1 MTGASGLACRSRR
14 GFRVPRRRAVL
25 GCGWAVLA
33 AAAGCGEGFRV
44 AEVSGTVTYRGRPV
58 PGLMVQ
64 FQHRDALRDTLPV
77 ATGFTDEQGR
87 YTLTRSG
94 GKAGAVVGPNTAT
107 VSALGAEGG
116 TDVKLPRDLAEKTF
130 SFEVAPGTNTCDI
143 DLGG

>member
-1 MTGASGLACRSRR
+1 MNRAPGLEGRGRR
-14 GFRVPRRRAVL
+14 GLHTLRRRAVL
-25 GCGWAVLA
+25 GCGLAVLA

-44 AEVSGTVTYRGRPV
+44 ADVSGTVTYQGRPV

-87 YTLTRSG
+87 YRLTRSG

-116 TDVKLPRDLAEKTF
+116 PDIKLPRDLAEKTF
-130 SFEVAPGTNTCDI
+130 PFEVAAGANTCDI

>member
-1 MTGASGLACRSRR
+1 MNGASGLACRSRR

-44 AEVSGTVTYRGRPV
+44 AEVSGT
-58 PGLMVQ
+58 
-64 FQHRDALRDTLPV
+64 
-77 ATGFTDEQGR
+77 FTDEQGR
-87 YTLTRSG
+87 YTLARSA